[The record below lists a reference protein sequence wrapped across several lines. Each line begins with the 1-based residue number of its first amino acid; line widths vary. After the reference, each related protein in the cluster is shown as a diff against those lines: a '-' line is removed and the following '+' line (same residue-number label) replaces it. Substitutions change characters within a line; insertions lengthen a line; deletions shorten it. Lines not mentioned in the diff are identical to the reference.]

1 MPASL
6 VLALE
11 GVEAI
16 EHVRDD
22 GQGGPRNVVHEVV
35 ADRRDVYRPGGVADR
50 DLLVDFIKTE
60 IFACEKIGLA
70 RSLHILAELVGVERP
85 GEG

>member
-50 DLLVDFIKTE
+50 FPRRSD
-60 IFACEKIGLA
+60 A
-70 RSLHILAELVGVERP
+70 RNHLFMQMIDMSTMSATFQTVVGE
-85 GEG
+85 